1 MMKDDDKMGKNL
13 GIQFVENMPAAA
25 FVCRVEGNREL
36 LFANQKLVD
45 LFECESVE
53 DFMEFTGRVFDGLVS
68 QTQFRSIYKEVVLQV
83 YEKKQTAGRL
93 FYHIV
98 TKNGNV
104 YLAEEHWSLVQ
115 DPEEGAL
122 FYCFMIPRE
131 YEVSGANYDP
141 VTGLY
146 GKTRFLTYTNEFN
159 KEMSGKTD
167 EEYVVAYLNLV
178 NFKLLNVNQGID
190 EGDACLKAIADELA
204 TAFEDAFL
212 ARLSDDHFAILD
224 RRENLEKRMN
234 ALKSAF
240 GAKYGNR
247 FGVSGKWGFYPFTPR
262 EGFDAE
268 KAISYAKLACDSI
281 KYISNTYIIE
291 FSAQLAEKQNLSE
304 HLARSVDE
312 AIRQGWVKVYYQPV
326 IRAITGE
333 LCGVEALARW
343 IDPEFG
349 FIMPGD
355 FITVLEGSRQIHKL
369 DSFVV
374 EEVCRTIHDRVE
386 KKLPVVPV
394 SVNFSRLDFVTCDML
409 GIVEA
414 AVEKYDVPRD
424 YLHVEVT
431 ESMIASDEALMH
443 SVIDS
448 FRGAGYEIW
457 MDDFGSG
464 YSSLTVLKDY
474 QFDMLKLDMKFLSN
488 FTDKS
493 RDIMRSAIIMA
504 KDLGIKTL
512 AEGVET
518 KEHLEYLKKIGCDQI
533 QGYYYGKPEPADE
546 MFLRLS
552 EKKIPVEL
560 RKWRHFFEVASFNV
574 KATDI
579 PLEVI
584 EDDGKNFRTLFMND
598 AYKEQIG
605 LQGIELEE
613 IDKRIYQTN
622 SPLLEKYREF
632 AEQMKRTGKP
642 ETFYYTKDEVY
653 LCLRGRVLATQDGH
667 SIIRATIYN
676 VAADQNLNQTERL
689 DNKLRA
695 LNLLFKVIL
704 LADLKNQ
711 RLTPLLGT
719 SPNMKTQQMVQD
731 DIHANNAVFADNNIF
746 PTERARY
753 RAFMDF
759 STARERVEHS
769 RFGYVTD
776 VFRIKQPDGN
786 YRAGEVSLMLIPGTD
801 GNEFLYCVKPYFAM
815 FDGPEGVSKLLH
827 DGANLQ
833 GQEATNTLLWDNML
847 WNSSVKFF
855 WKDRER
861 RFLGASQAFM
871 DFFGISSLEEIQG
884 KTNEELHWLV
894 NEEPIRSQEIAILQK
909 GIHVADEPVRI
920 IVKGAPHNIIFYKMP
935 VYKDGLIVGLGGYFL
950 DAEREIGKAAKELQR
965 IKRDPVT
972 QLMEANAFADILA
985 DYAKQY
991 HDEGKKYGLI
1001 LARNTKYDRILES
1014 YGEEVANHALAKM
1027 GAILKEKLGQNC
1039 VLARIRDSVFAVLM
1053 HLEEEQELYEKA
1065 QLVQESLS
1073 ELKTVKGNPITM
1085 RIQTAVRVCSGEQA
1099 AEDFLYEDAM
1109 KELMKEKPE

>member
-1 MMKDDDKMGKNL
+1 MKYDEKLGENL
-13 GIQFVENMPAAA
+13 GVQFVENMPAAA

-36 LFANQKLVD
+36 LFANHKLVE

-53 DFMEFTGRVFDGLVS
+53 DFMEYTGSVFDGLVS

-83 YEKKQTAGRL
+83 YEKKKTTGRL

-98 TKNGNV
+98 TKNGNIC
-104 YLAEEHWSLVQ
+104 LAEEHWTLVQ

-131 YEVSGANYDP
+131 YEVGGADYDP

-146 GKTRFLTYTNEFN
+146 GKTRFLTYANEFN
-159 KEMSGKTD
+159 KEMSGKTN

-178 NFKLLNVNQGID
+178 NFKLLNVNRGID
-190 EGDACLKAIADELA
+190 EGDACLKAIADVLS
-204 TAFEDAFL
+204 TVFEDAFL

-224 RRENLEKRMN
+224 RRENLEKRM
-234 ALKSAF
+234 AASKASF
-240 GAKYGNR
+240 SAKYENR
-247 FGVSGKWGFYPFTPR
+247 FGVSGKWGFYPFTPN
-262 EGFDAE
+262 EEFDME

-281 KYISNTYIIE
+281 KYISNVYIIE
-291 FSAQLAEKQNLSE
+291 FTAQLAEKQNLSE

-312 AIRQGWVKVYYQPV
+312 AISKGWVKVYYQPV

-355 FITVLEGSRQIHKL
+355 FISVLEGSRQIHKL
-369 DSFVV
+369 DAFVV
-374 EEVCRTIHDRVE
+374 EEACRTIHDRVE
-386 KKLPVVPV
+386 KKLPVVPI
-394 SVNFSRLDFVTCDML
+394 SVNFSRLDFAACDML

-424 YLHVEVT
+424 YLHIEVT
-431 ESMIASDEALMH
+431 ESMIASDEALMR

-474 QFDMLKLDMKFLSN
+474 QFDMLKLDMKFLSS

-518 KEHLEYLKKIGCDQI
+518 KEHLEYLKRIGCDQI
-533 QGYYYGKPEPADE
+533 QGYYYGKPEPADD
-546 MFLRLS
+546 MFLHLL

-574 KATDI
+574 RATDI

-584 EDDGKNFRTLFMND
+584 EDDGVSFRTLFMND

-605 LQGIELEE
+605 LQGIGLEE
-613 IDKRIYQTN
+613 IDRRIYQTN

-642 ETFYYTKDEVY
+642 ETFYYTKDEEY
-653 LCLRGRVLATQDGH
+653 LCLRGRVIASQDGH
-667 SIIRATIYN
+667 SIIKATIIN
-676 VAADQNLNQTERL
+676 VAADQNLSQVERM
-689 DNKLRA
+689 DSKLRA

-704 LADLKNQ
+704 FADLKNQ

-719 SPNMKTQQMVQD
+719 SPNMKTQEMVEGNV
-731 DIHANNAVFADNNIF
+731 HANNAIFAENNVF

-786 YRAGEVSLMLIPGTD
+786 YRLGEVSLMLIPGTD
-801 GNEFLYCVKPYFAM
+801 GNEFLYCVKPYFAVH
-815 FDGPEGVSKLLH
+815 DGPEGVSKLLH

-833 GQEATNTLLWDNML
+833 GQEATHTLLWDNML

-855 WKDRER
+855 WKDRNR

-871 DFFGISSLEEIQG
+871 DFFGFSSLEELVG
-884 KTNEELHWLV
+884 KTDEELHWHIDDAPYR
-894 NEEPIRSQEIAILQK
+894 EKEIAILQK
-909 GIHVADEPVRI
+909 GVRFLDEPEQF
-920 IVKGAPHNIIFYKMP
+920 IVKGALHSVICYKMP
-935 VYKDGLIVGLGGYFL
+935 IYENGLIVGIGGYFL
-950 DAEREIGKAAKELQR
+950 DAEREIGKATQGLQR

-972 QLMEANAFADILA
+972 QLMEAHAFADVLD

-991 HDEGKKYGLI
+991 HKEGKKYGLI
-1001 LARNTKYDRILES
+1001 LARNAKYDRILET
-1014 YGEEVANHALAKM
+1014 YGEEVANQVLAKM
-1027 GAILKEKLGQNC
+1027 GAILKEKLGQSC
-1039 VLARIRDSVFAVLM
+1039 VLARMQDSVFAVLM
-1053 HLEEEQELYEKA
+1053 YLEEEQEAHEKA
-1065 QLVQESLS
+1065 QLVQESLD

-1085 RIQTAVRVCSGEQA
+1085 RIQTVVRVCTGEQGA
-1099 AEDFLYEDAM
+1099 DNSMYENAM
-1109 KELMKEKPE
+1109 TELMKEKAE

>member
-1 MMKDDDKMGKNL
+1 MKYDEKLGENL

-36 LFANQKLVD
+36 LFANHKLVE

-53 DFMEFTGRVFDGLVS
+53 DFMEYTGSVFDGLVS

-83 YEKKQTAGRL
+83 YEKKQTTGRL

-98 TKNGNV
+98 TKNGNICLV
-104 YLAEEHWSLVQ
+104 EEHWTLVQ

-131 YEVSGANYDP
+131 YEVGGADYDP

-146 GKTRFLTYTNEFN
+146 GKTRFLTYANEFN
-159 KEMSGKTD
+159 KEMSGKTN
-167 EEYVVAYLNLV
+167 EEYAVAYLNLV

-190 EGDACLKAIADELA
+190 EGDACLKAIADELS
-204 TAFEDAFL
+204 TVFEDAFL

-224 RRENLEKRMN
+224 RRENLEKRM
-234 ALKSAF
+234 AASKAAF
-240 GAKYGNR
+240 GAKYGKR
-247 FGVSGKWGFYPFTPR
+247 FGVSGKWGFYPFTPN
-262 EGFDAE
+262 EEFDVE

-281 KYISNTYIIE
+281 KYLSNVYIIE
-291 FSAQLAEKQNLSE
+291 FTAQLAEKQNLSE

-312 AIRQGWVKVYYQPV
+312 AISKGWVKVYYQPV

-349 FIMPGD
+349 SIMPGD
-355 FITVLEGSRQIHKL
+355 FISVLEGSRQIHKL
-369 DSFVV
+369 DAFVV
-374 EEVCRTIHDRVE
+374 EEACRTIHERVE
-386 KKLPVVPV
+386 KKLPVVPI
-394 SVNFSRLDFVTCDML
+394 SVNFSRLDFAVCDML

-424 YLHVEVT
+424 YLHIEVT
-431 ESMIASDEALMH
+431 ESMIASDEALMR

-518 KEHLEYLKKIGCDQI
+518 KEHLEYLKRIGCDQI
-533 QGYYYGKPEPADE
+533 QGYYYGKPEPVEE
-546 MFLRLS
+546 MFRQLS
-552 EKKIPVEL
+552 EKQISVEL
-560 RKWRHFFEVASFNV
+560 RKWRHFYEVASFNV
-574 KATDI
+574 KATDV

-584 EDDGKNFRTLFMND
+584 EDDGESFRTLFMND

-605 LQGIELEE
+605 LQGIGLEE
-613 IDKRIYQTN
+613 IDRRIYQTN

-642 ETFYYTKDEVY
+642 ETFYYTKDESY
-653 LCLRGRVLATQDGH
+653 LCLRGRVLAVQDGH

-676 VAADQNLNQTERL
+676 VAADQNISQTERI
-689 DNKLRA
+689 DTKLRA

-731 DIHANNAVFADNNIF
+731 DIHANNALFADNNIF

-759 STARERVEHS
+759 STAKERVEHS

-827 DGANLQ
+827 NGENLK

-861 RFLGASQAFM
+861 RFLGASQAYM
-871 DFFGISSLEEIQG
+871 DFFGINSLEEIQG
-884 KTNEELHWLV
+884 KTNEDLHWLV
-894 NEEPIRSQEIAILQK
+894 NEEPIRNQEIAILQK
-909 GIHVADEPVRI
+909 GIHVTDEPVRI
-920 IVKGAPHNIIFYKMP
+920 IVNGAPHNLIFYKMP
-935 VYKDGLIVGLGGYFL
+935 IYENGLIVGLGGYFL

-965 IKRDPVT
+965 IQKDPVT
-972 QLMEANAFADILA
+972 QLMEARAFADVMA

-991 HDEGKKYGLI
+991 QETKRNYGLI
-1001 LARNTKYDRILES
+1001 LVRNTKHDRVLES
-1014 YGEEVANHALAKM
+1014 YGQEIANGALAQM
-1027 GAILKEKLGQNC
+1027 GAVLKEKLGLSS
-1039 VLARIRDSVFAVLM
+1039 VLARTQDAVFAVLI
-1053 HLEEEQELYEKA
+1053 HAVDEREVCEKEKMVREC
-1065 QLVQESLS
+1065 LG
-1073 ELKTVKGNPITM
+1073 TVKSVNGNPITM
-1085 RIQTAVRVCSGEQA
+1085 RIQTAFRIRSGEGITD
-1099 AEDFLYEDAM
+1099 ENMYDDALL
-1109 KELMKEKPE
+1109 ELMKEKAD